1 MSKQIEPR
9 GQLVTRVVA
18 MPADTNV
25 NGDVFGG
32 WLVSNMDLA
41 GGIEGRRRATCRVV
55 TVAIDGMRFIKPIR
69 VGDTVGCYVEIL
81 KVGRTSIQF
90 KIEAW
95 ALSFVAAKHE
105 QVAEGLFTF
114 VAIDDNGR
122 PQAVDREEA

>member
-1 MSKQIEPR
+1 MSEPR

-41 GGIEGRRRATCRVV
+41 GGIEGRRRAKCRVV
-55 TVAIDGMRFIKPIR
+55 TVAIDSMRFIKPIK
-69 VGDTVGCYVEIL
+69 VGDTVGCYVDTL
-81 KVGRTSIQF
+81 KIGRTSIQF

-95 ALSFVAAKHE
+95 ALSFIAAEHQ

-114 VAIDDNGR
+114 VAIDDDGR
-122 PQAVDREEA
+122 PQPVDR